1 MPSSLT
7 LVTERYPQLRGRV
20 ARLYQSDEPFQELC
34 DELADCLRAVGR
46 LEGREAGGQALCREY
61 NALCQ
66 RLEAELLRRLREA
79 EATG

>member
-7 LVTERYPQLRGRV
+7 LVTERYPQLRDQV
-20 ARLYQSDEPFQELC
+20 ARLYQSDETFQELC
-34 DELADCLRAVGR
+34 DELACCLGAIGR
-46 LEGREAGGQALCREY
+46 LEGEKAGGQALCGEY
-61 NALCQ
+61 RALCQ